1 MTASPAAKTKV
12 VPLKQGNLASMPE
25 GVEIPGYDRGK
36 LVCGIVHLGFGGFH
50 RAHMARY
57 THELMQ
63 KDFSANAA
71 WAIAGAGLMPGD
83 KKMQDAL
90 APQDVLYTLVER
102 EGTHEKASVI
112 GSAAQIIFAGESS
125 AELLAQIEKPSTKIV
140 SLTVT
145 ENGYCLNPVTKKL
158 DPNHPV
164 VAADLTNPQTPK
176 SAIGIIVESYNRR
189 MQKGMKPFT
198 ALSCDNIQHNG
209 NVLCEAVMAF
219 AKLRDPKLAAWI
231 EQNATFPN
239 TMVDRITPV
248 TKSEDIAYVEQSL
261 GIADAWPVV
270 CESFTQWVIED
281 KFVDGRPSWE
291 NVGAQFVPD
300 VEPYEVMKLRLLN
313 ASHLAVACLGDLAG
327 YTYIDETMANPL
339 FKMYMRALMDR
350 ETGQTLLP
358 VPGIDLPAYK
368 QKLVD
373 RFANPAIKDTVQRV
387 ATDAPLNTVLAS
399 IKDRLKKEESIDLLA
414 LALAAWLRRVRGG
427 KDETG
432 REIVVRHPLAVELQ
446 EKAVEGGANPAPLL
460 AMTQL
465 FGDLG
470 KDPRV
475 VEPVSKYLASIYSKG
490 TLETMREASV
500 ALGF

>member
-1 MTASPAAKTKV
+1 MTASPATQTNAIA
-12 VPLKQGNLASMPE
+12 LKQSNLSSLPATIETPT
-25 GVEIPGYDRGK
+25 YDRAK
-36 LVCGIVHLGFGGFH
+36 LTTGIVHLGFGGFH

-63 KDFSANAA
+63 KDFAANAS

-90 APQDVLYTLVER
+90 VPQDCLYTLVER
-102 EGTHEKASVI
+102 EGAQEKATVI
-112 GSAAQIIFAGESS
+112 GAANQIIFAGESS
-125 AELLAQIEKPSTKIV
+125 ESLLAQIEKDTTKIV

-145 ENGYCLNPVTKKL
+145 ENGYCLNSDTKKF
-158 DPNHPV
+158 DPQNPAA
-164 VAADLTNPQTPK
+164 AADLANPTAPRT
-176 SAIGIIVESYNRR
+176 AIGIIVESYNRR
-189 MQKGMKPFT
+189 MQKGGKAFT
-198 ALSCDNIQHNG
+198 TLSCDNIQHNG
-209 NVLCEAVMAF
+209 YVVRDAVLAYANVRD
-219 AKLRDPKLAAWI
+219 AKLGAWI
-231 EQNATFPN
+231 EANASFPN

-248 TKSEDIAYVEQSL
+248 TKPEDLAYVQDTL
-261 GIADAWPVV
+261 GVADAWPVV

-281 KFVDGRPSWE
+281 KFVAGRPAWE

-327 YTYIDETMANPL
+327 YTFIDETMANPL
-339 FKMYMRALMDR
+339 FKLYMQALMDH

-368 QKLVD
+368 KKLID

-399 IKDRLKKEESIDLLA
+399 IRDRLKANESIDLLA
-414 LALAAWLRRVRGG
+414 LALAGWMKRIRGG

-432 REIVVRHPLAVELQ
+432 RDIVVKHPLAAQLR
-446 EKAVEGGANPAPLL
+446 EKAIEGGANPAALFS
-460 AMTQL
+460 MTQL
-465 FGDLG
+465 FGELG
-470 KDPRV
+470 NDPRC
-475 VEPVSKYLASIYSKG
+475 VEPTKKYLESLYAHG
-490 TLETMREASV
+490 TLETMRQTAKN
-500 ALGF
+500 LGF